1 MSFSPL
7 RPTGRTSQSHAT
19 TARAAFTHLRRQ
31 QRSDQVAR
39 ERARRRPGAPD
50 PSILLVW
57 TARFLGSTTDA
68 MLNGSRSRAATDRR
82 SLYALICAH
91 YGYEPAI
98 AAGTL
103 GCRAATVNSL
113 LKRTVDRSL
122 DSESYRRAMIG
133 LVNHVQALNGRR
145 LSTHFSTPQTPCH
158 ESLA

>member
-1 MSFSPL
+1 MKFSTL
-7 RPTGRTSQSHAT
+7 RPTGRSSQSCAA
-19 TARAAFTHLRRQ
+19 TARAAFSHLRRQ
-31 QRSDQVAR
+31 RRSDQVAR
-39 ERARRRPGAPD
+39 QRARRRSGAPD

-57 TARFLGSTTDA
+57 TARYLGTTA
-68 MLNGSRSRAATDRR
+68 GQMLDGSRSRAATDRR

-91 YGYEPAI
+91 YGYEPAA

-103 GCRAATVNSL
+103 GCRTPTVNSL

-133 LVNHVQALNGRR
+133 LINEVRALNDRR
-145 LSTHFSTPQTPCH
+145 IATQIANRKTPYH